1 MSLFTLNI
9 FKSHFD
15 PFDSCFFP
23 VLIRPAQCAERE
35 RPWCARI
42 KRVGNQ
48 NEIKKLVTKERIAG
62 KVSLFGYMFYASTS
76 ITGANLGRFERPNL
90 MHWPLKKNF
99 KKKITTLRQFF
110 LQFETHHSKEKKIL
124 YLFVIFLFFYMI
136 RVTHAAI

>member
-1 MSLFTLNI
+1 MLIFTNEPLSHVI
-9 FKSHFD
+9 IYFEYFKSHFD

-90 MHWPLKKNF
+90 MH
-99 KKKITTLRQFF
+99 
-110 LQFETHHSKEKKIL
+110 
-124 YLFVIFLFFYMI
+124 
-136 RVTHAAI
+136 